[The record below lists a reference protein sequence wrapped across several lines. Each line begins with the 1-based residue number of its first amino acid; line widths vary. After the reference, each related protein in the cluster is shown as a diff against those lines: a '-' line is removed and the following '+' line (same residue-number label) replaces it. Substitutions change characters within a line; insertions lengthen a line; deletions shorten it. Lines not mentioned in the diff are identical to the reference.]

1 MREIFEKTFDKIYC
15 INLDVRPDR
24 WEFCQKQFE
33 QYNIL
38 DLVERLPAFHFPD
51 APEAGCATSHMQCIK
66 NAKKHNY
73 KNVFIFEDDFQFLTK
88 VWNGKQFI
96 DSDPTVYINRALK
109 QLENISWD
117 VLMFSY
123 NIRLHEDFI
132 NYKDISDNVFQSTM
146 QLIAA
151 GYAVNSSVY
160 DFMLDND
167 PSYRI
172 CYDQLIANCM
182 SYRFKVFNIRPMVIG
197 QRENVYSD
205 LRGEERHQKWVEKML
220 QKFPD
225 KSLGSGGQ
233 SIQLDNIIMNDDEL
247 CRQWYQAR
255 K

>member
-1 MREIFEKTFDKIYC
+1 
-15 INLDVRPDR
+15 
-24 WEFCQKQFE
+24 
-33 QYNIL
+33 
-38 DLVERLPAFHFPD
+38 
-51 APEAGCATSHMQCIK
+51 
-66 NAKKHNY
+66 
-73 KNVFIFEDDFQFLTK
+73 
-88 VWNGKQFI
+88 
-96 DSDPTVYINRALK
+96 
-109 QLENISWD
+109 
-117 VLMFSY
+117 MFSY

-132 NYKDISDNVFQSTM
+132 NYKDVSDNVFQSTM

-225 KSLGSGGQ
+225 RSLGSGGQ
-233 SIQLDNIIMNDDEL
+233 SIRLDNIIMNDDDL
-247 CRQWYQAR
+247 CRRWHLDR